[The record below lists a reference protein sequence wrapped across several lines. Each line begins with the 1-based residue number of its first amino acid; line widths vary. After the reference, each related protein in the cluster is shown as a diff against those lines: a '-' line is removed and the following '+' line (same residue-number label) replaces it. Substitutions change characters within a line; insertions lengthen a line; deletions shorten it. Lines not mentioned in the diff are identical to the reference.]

1 MMDKEQNENMSEK
14 EIQNFFSEIEHLVN
28 EDNADT
34 KEEEQLKRTCTEL
47 IGQKKNS
54 SHLPIHSKID
64 LFLEEVNFINHT
76 FDVYERKRELEREQV
91 QRKNEGDDDLR
102 KEETKESDDILNDVI
117 YWELGLTESE
127 QANDTKK
134 LLIKISEHL
143 GKIRNK
149 EFVLTTKKALDIRI
163 EDFRKS
169 EITEA
174 YFAKNIRELYE
185 DAVSQLDAEQ
195 NEDEQKLKENDA
207 GYVQNGFV
215 NDLER
220 NKLDE
225 EFPGKE
231 TMHEAQRGGISTP
244 SATDGMEEAKLTD
257 KNLGGKIVSRK
268 ANSQKSKKGLKI
280 ESSNFFHK
288 KKMKLMARWHKV
300 AEQTKLMNDP
310 DYSS

>member
-28 EDNADT
+28 EDNSDT

-76 FDVYERKRELEREQV
+76 FDVYERKGELEREQA

-102 KEETKESDDILNDVI
+102 KEDTKESDDILNDVI

-134 LLIKISEHL
+134 LLLKISEHL
-143 GKIRNK
+143 GKIGNK

-163 EDFRKS
+163 EDFRKG

-174 YFAKNIRELYE
+174 YFAKNIRELYQ

-195 NEDEQKLKENDA
+195 NEDVQKLKENNA

-215 NDLER
+215 NDVAR
-220 NKLDE
+220 SKLDE

-231 TMHEAQRGGISTP
+231 ITHEAQKGEISTP
-244 SATDGMEEAKLTD
+244 SVTDRMEEAKLMD

-288 KKMKLMARWHKV
+288 KKMKLMARWQKV